1 MRPRVSFLF
10 LLGALSVAAVPAR
23 ATAQSRTGQA
33 AVLPGPRVAAPP
45 PKVEFRLPGE
55 SAKDNT
61 KMRGSHT
68 ITIST
73 LSLVLAVILL
83 VVLID

>member
-1 MRPRVSFLF
+1 MRARVPSLL
-10 LLGALSVAAVPAR
+10 LLGALSAAATPAR
-23 ATAQSRTGQA
+23 ATAQSRTSQGA
-33 AVLPGPRVAAPP
+33 ALPGPRVAAPP
-45 PKVEFRLPGE
+45 PRVQFHLPGE
-55 SAKDNT
+55 QAKDNT
-61 KMRGSHT
+61 KMGSHT